1 MSSAET
7 APAPAAGRGLLQR
20 LGLSQR
26 LDLLYFVL
34 AAFDLITICTAL
46 FLNHLTLTAFEAG
59 VETSAVWSAR
69 QADVIQ
75 LSRLAKEANAPGN
88 EVFFSRQPR
97 RERALFETAL
107 ARFNVERPLV
117 VERIERQPLSN
128 RDGELLRQIELI
140 QSAVDEMAEQTNA
153 IFSQFSRG
161 DERDAGRNMA
171 ILDRTFH
178 VLLGRLDDAL
188 AAVEAGRGEHLE
200 RQLRRAHELRTL
212 ELVIGSAVIL
222 IVCLVALYGS
232 YMGRAMRANE
242 AQRAQM
248 LSEVAAAHE
257 RLQHYAN
264 DVSHELRGP
273 ISKMRLEVEV
283 LLQQERTPEQYRT
296 GTESILFEAQRLSTI
311 VESLLF
317 LARAEN
323 AAMSLNLGPVDADR
337 ELALIAD
344 FYAAA
349 AEKAGV
355 TLAVRRGKTSVW
367 ADRALFQR
375 ALSNL
380 VGNALEHAAGARKIT
395 LATKADGDG
404 SVVEVTDDGAGITE
418 AALPRVFDRFQ
429 RGEAGG
435 NGLGLGLAIAKG
447 IMELHGG
454 TIELTSKSGQGVVAK
469 LFFPA
474 RNAK

>member
-1 MSSAET
+1 M
-7 APAPAAGRGLLQR
+7 
-20 LGLSQR
+20 
-26 LDLLYFVL
+26 
-34 AAFDLITICTAL
+34 
-46 FLNHLTLTAFEAG
+46 
-59 VETSAVWSAR
+59 
-69 QADVIQ
+69 
-75 LSRLAKEANAPGN
+75 
-88 EVFFSRQPR
+88 
-97 RERALFETAL
+97 
-107 ARFNVERPLV
+107 
-117 VERIERQPLSN
+117 
-128 RDGELLRQIELI
+128 
-140 QSAVDEMAEQTNA
+140 
-153 IFSQFSRG
+153 
-161 DERDAGRNMA
+161 
-171 ILDRTFH
+171 
-178 VLLGRLDDAL
+178 
-188 AAVEAGRGEHLE
+188 
-200 RQLRRAHELRTL
+200 
-212 ELVIGSAVIL
+212 LVIVG
-222 IVCLVALYGS
+222 LVAFYGA
-232 YMGRAMRANE
+232 YMGRTLRNNE
-242 AQRAQM
+242 TQRQAM
-248 LSEVAAAHE
+248 LSDLARAHA

-283 LLQQERTPEQYRT
+283 LLQQQRTPEEYRT

-355 TLAVRRGKTSVW
+355 ALTVRRGKASVW

-380 VGNALEHAAGARKIT
+380 VGNALEHAAGAKKIV
-395 LATKADGDG
+395 LSAKADGDR
-404 SVVEVTDDGAGITE
+404 SVVEVTDDGAGIAE
-418 AALPRVFDRFQ
+418 AALPLVFDRFQ
-429 RGEAGG
+429 RGDTGG
-435 NGLGLGLAIAKG
+435 AGLGLGLAIAKG

-454 TIELTSKSGQGVVAK
+454 SVELTSKVGQGVVAR